1 MHVIVVTGYYYP
13 FLPPPGRC
21 ISPYIDNLALTHEL
35 EIICSVYD
43 RRFSDDFIN
52 GNIRLN
58 FVDGFSN
65 KMKSYI
71 HTNRALDKHPIK
83 TSMVSWIYRA
93 GRFLFSW
100 FKKDAYEDSSMVKP
114 MYDRLEK
121 LHKDRSIDVV
131 ISVSFPFYSH
141 VAAYK
146 FKQKHPEVRWVTF
159 TTDPFAY
166 NEANPV
172 ADYKRRRAI
181 ALEQKIYDTCDY
193 CISTEELYANLIDD
207 FKIDSSKVL
216 KLPFLLTTNPTDDN
230 TPKTQERSKPVEI
243 LYAGY
248 LYHKIRNPKL
258 MMEVFCSLPDINFN
272 MNVAGDR
279 ICRKYLAGQF
289 PSHIKIR
296 GLVSREKYLELLTVN
311 DVFVNLSNTIRLQA
325 PSKLLELVSTGK
337 PIINFYHHE
346 DSGYHI
352 VEKYPLGIN
361 VSCKLSVKTIVEK
374 LKLFIKEN
382 AKKRLSY
389 TQICDYYPDYLFEN
403 QLPIV
408 KKVIT
413 GDI

>member
-1 MHVIVVTGYYYP
+1 MHIVTLTGHYYP
-13 FLPPPGRC
+13 YMKPPERC
-21 ISPYIDNLALTHEL
+21 ISPYIESLSQEHEL
-35 EIICSVYD
+35 EIICPIYD
-43 RRFSDDFIN
+43 RRYCDDLIKER
-52 GNIRLN
+52 IKLN
-58 FVDGFSN
+58 FIDGFSN
-65 KMKSYI
+65 RIKSYI
-71 HTNRALDKHPIK
+71 QTNRVQNRLPFWTGI
-83 TSMVSWIYRA
+83 VSWSYRA
-93 GRFLFSW
+93 LRFVSMW
-100 FKKDAYEDSSMVKP
+100 FKREAYEDTTLVKP
-114 MYDRLEK
+114 MLYRTEDI
-121 LHKDRSIDVV
+121 HKKNPIDVV
-131 ISVSFPFYSH
+131 VSVSLPFYTH
-141 VAAYK
+141 VVACM
-146 FKQKHPEVRWVTF
+146 FKQKHPDVRWVTF

-172 ADYKRRRAI
+172 VGYKRKRSI

-193 CISTEELYANLIDD
+193 CISTEELYVNIIDD

-216 KLPFLLTTNPTDDN
+216 KLPFLLSTSPSGDN
-230 TPKTQERSKPVEI
+230 TPSIRDDSNPVEI

-258 MMEVFCSLPDINFN
+258 MMETFSLIPEINFN

-279 ICRKYLAGQF
+279 LCRKYLAGKF

-296 GLVSREKYLELLTVN
+296 GLVSREEYLKLLTFN

-352 VEKYPLGIN
+352 VERYPLGIN
-361 VSCKLSVKTIVEK
+361 ISCKLPVETIVEK

-389 TQICDYYPDYLFEN
+389 SQICDYYPDYLFEN
-403 QLPIV
+403 QLPTV
-408 KKVIT
+408 KKIII
-413 GDI
+413 GNI